1 MPAHPTHLGIPYTP
15 PLKHSNR
22 GVTNSG
28 PQKYLE
34 NARAK
39 LREEMNSRCG
49 YTSIPKERP
58 ILSTRHVKKPYQKAQ
73 SELKLRFDDNGSHTP
88 Q

>member
-1 MPAHPTHLGIPYTP
+1 MKSRVYASPSHPSRCFVYSTP
-15 PLKHSNR
+15 EKMNHSNG
-22 GVTNSG
+22 GVISSG

-49 YTSIPKERP
+49 YTSIPNERP
-58 ILSTRHVKKPYQKAQ
+58 NLNTRHVKTPY
-73 SELKLRFDDNGSHTP
+73 
-88 Q
+88 